1 MQNLFFFER
10 ETWEGEYLR
19 NKLASTVGLHNVHW
33 TQKCLTKDTAKL
45 AKNAK
50 VLGVFVNSPVTKEIL
65 TVLPNLKCI
74 VTLSTGFDHI
84 DLGECKKRGV
94 VVLNVPSYGENT
106 VAEHAF
112 ALLLNIS
119 RKITQSVE
127 ETRQGKWC
135 NDGLRGFDLAN
146 KTLGILGT
154 GRIGRHMAEYALAFG
169 MKVIAFDKFPNKDW
183 AKDKGIE
190 YLSFAKVLHKSDVI
204 SLHLP
209 YSDKT
214 HHVINLKNYKTIQ
227 KGSVL
232 INTARGGLIETAALI
247 KGIKDKTFEGL
258 GLDVCEDELA
268 FKSSLAARKQS
279 HLLKQ
284 NLQLLRLPNVFITP
298 HNAFNS
304 IEALIRILDTSVEN
318 VKGFLRG
325 TPTNVVK

>member
-1 MQNLFFFER
+1 MSRIFFFER
-10 ETWEGEYLR
+10 ENWEGEYLQKR
-19 NKLASTVGLHNVHW
+19 LASTVGLHNVRW

-45 AKNAK
+45 AKNAE
-50 VLGVFVNSPVTKEIL
+50 VLGVFVNSPVTKDIL
-65 TVLPNLKCI
+65 NLLPKLKCI

-84 DLGECKKRGV
+84 DLAECKKRGIF
-94 VVLNVPSYGENT
+94 VLNVPSYGENT

-135 NDGLRGFDLAN
+135 NAGLRGFDLAN
-146 KTLGILGT
+146 KTLGVLGT

-169 MKVIAFDKFPNKDW
+169 MKVMAFDKFPNKDW

-190 YLSFAKVLHKSDVI
+190 YLSLARVLHKSDVI

-214 HHVINLKNYKTIQ
+214 HHVINLKNYKTIK
-227 KGSVL
+227 KGCVL
-232 INTARGGLIETAALI
+232 INTARGGLIETAALV
-247 KGIKDKTFEGL
+247 KGIKDKTFVGL

-268 FKSSLAARKQS
+268 LKSSLAARKQS

-284 NLQLLRLPNVFITP
+284 NLQLLRFPNVFITP

-304 IEALIRILDTSVEN
+304 IEALTRILDTSVDN